1 MDRSGER
8 VRPASRIGRV
18 KPIVHSH
25 GVTDNPP
32 SYSRL
37 QTGDRLN
44 LRISGGLLMVD
55 GSTPNPSRMT
65 SPGYG
70 FENSTSRP
78 GARFPWS
85 RVEEALAGARNY
97 WIATVTPEGRPH
109 AAPVWA
115 IWLNSRVYFS
125 TGKES
130 RKGRNLAS
138 NPHATVHVETPDGS
152 VVIVEGR
159 AEELSDEAKLKPVW
173 NAYNQK

>member
-1 MDRSGER
+1 
-8 VRPASRIGRV
+8 
-18 KPIVHSH
+18 
-25 GVTDNPP
+25 
-32 SYSRL
+32 
-37 QTGDRLN
+37 
-44 LRISGGLLMVD
+44 MVD

-173 NAYNQK
+173 NAYNQKYNWEVSGYPFYIVTPRIAFSFQEQLGETATRWTFAP

>member
-1 MDRSGER
+1 
-8 VRPASRIGRV
+8 
-18 KPIVHSH
+18 
-25 GVTDNPP
+25 
-32 SYSRL
+32 
-37 QTGDRLN
+37 
-44 LRISGGLLMVD
+44 MVD

-173 NAYNQK
+173 NAYNQKYNWEVSGYPFYIVTPRVAFSFQEQLGETATRWTFAP